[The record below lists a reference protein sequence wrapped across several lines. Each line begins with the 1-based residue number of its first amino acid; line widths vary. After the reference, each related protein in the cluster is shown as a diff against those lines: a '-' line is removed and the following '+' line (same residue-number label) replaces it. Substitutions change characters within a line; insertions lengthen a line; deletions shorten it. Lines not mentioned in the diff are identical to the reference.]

1 MRWIGQQVYDLA
13 SRFRNDVFL
22 EDVATG
28 TIASGAHLGLDSN
41 NKIVKAVDGGGDLT
55 SIVAGTGL
63 SGTNLTGPIPT
74 LSVDAAQGGITSL
87 GTLTEL
93 TVDNISIDG
102 DTITASA
109 DLEIIATGND
119 IAVVTDTFVIGSA
132 TSSQPLLEL
141 LNTTNDNKGSI
152 LQFTKDKGASGAN
165 EDDIGTIFWKGDNDV
180 QQQTL
185 FAKLYA
191 EVSEEADGD
200 EAGSMFLQVA
210 SYDGVLTNG
219 IHINGLTEADGEV
232 DVVIASG
239 AASTTTI
246 AGDLVVT
253 SDLTV
258 NGDTVT
264 FQSANA
270 DDPIVTIKNTSNAAN
285 DMASLQFV
293 KDRGAA
299 PAVGDNLAEI
309 YFIGEDS
316 GQNSQE
322 YGRILC
328 ETDVVTDGQESGK
341 LKLGVANHDGGNGF
355 GLIMTGGSVNDEV
368 DVTIGLGANSVVTVP
383 GSIAGDVTG
392 DVTGDVSGSSGSCT
406 GEAATVETIAGLAP
420 NTATTQATQGSITS
434 CANLVTVG
442 TIGTGVWNATAIAS
456 AKMATGTASAQG
468 ALELATTGEAD
479 TGTDTARAVTPAG
492 LKSHVDTR
500 YSYSYITLSAS
511 AKPTKDGS
519 VNPEWMVPN
528 INKGIYEEDWN
539 FDTGITSVTT
549 GTTTYGFSRYTTV
562 NSFIIP
568 HAGILVGF
576 HGIGRNG
583 TADRTFKAGLFH
595 ADNGLGGAGADG
607 SVGEGI
613 DYGNNAATNEFS
625 LRCVATASEGDKSG
639 GTDGTT
645 NHVLTG
651 PCQLISNS
659 ANLQLQAGDALM
671 PAIMG
676 NDTGAT
682 DEIFVSMTIILKIPL
697 A

>member
-442 TIGTGVWNATAIAS
+442 TIGTGVWQGTAIAS
-456 AKMATGTASAQG
+456 DQQKHLMHYNTTGYSNGSTEYQISESMNVNPVGNVEHDTNIGSDGLTGQTVQTWLRAGGHVMPRACTLKRWSGWSTSPTTGDDPEYGLFKVTLEDDVDSDPSAVLLTEVTHAASGNATANFMTTTTAS
-468 ALELATTGEAD
+468 
-479 TGTDTARAVTPAG
+479 
-492 LKSHVDTR
+492 
-500 YSYSYITLSAS
+500 
-511 AKPTKDGS
+511 
-519 VNPEWMVPN
+519 
-528 INKGIYEEDWN
+528 
-539 FDTGITSVTT
+539 
-549 GTTTYGFSRYTTV
+549 
-562 NSFIIP
+562 
-568 HAGILVGF
+568 
-576 HGIGRNG
+576 
-583 TADRTFKAGLFH
+583 
-595 ADNGLGGAGADG
+595 
-607 SVGEGI
+607 
-613 DYGNNAATNEFS
+613 
-625 LRCVATASEGDKSG
+625 SG
-639 GTDGTT
+639 GTL
-645 NHVLTG
+645 N
-651 PCQLISNS
+651 I
-659 ANLQLQAGDALM
+659 AAGDIVFF
-671 PAIMG
+671 AIKGGG
-676 NDTGAT
+676 NF
-682 DEIFVSMTIILKIPL
+682 IFFNGTFEVEF
-697 A
+697 